1 MKQLYL
7 FFLSPIFRLVFVLA
21 YCYNICLRCLAYVY
35 FAFTVSHVFFAQ
47 PEKKSDCSK
56 TNNTITESSTG
67 GDSEYASTDD
77 YDSDWGDS
85 DYDPDWEDSDFPNDD
100 LPTPT
105 PTPLRWRWTF
115 RDLRNLPEILRCI
128 GLIWF
133 LQNDWAITLLA
144 RFYWF
149 FLLNQQP
156 IFFCW
161 RVFFCITYNRCTS
174 FLRRIA

>member
-1 MKQLYL
+1 MPQLDFIS
-7 FFLSPIFRLVFVLA
+7 FFSQIFWLYLVFVLA
-21 YCYNICLRCLAYVY
+21 YCYNTCLRCLACVY

-77 YDSDWGDS
+77 YDSDWG
-85 DYDPDWEDSDFPNDD
+85 DSDFPNDD

-144 RFYWF
+144 RFYRF

-156 IFFCW
+156 MFFLLA
-161 RVFFCITYNRCTS
+161 CI
-174 FLRRIA
+174 LLHHIQ